1 MSLSVIVP
9 NFNDAGRL
17 PRALRA
23 LLRQRPQPDEIIVVD
38 DASTDDSVTI
48 AEAFQRRHPAIIKLI
63 RHSRNRGAPAA
74 LNTGLAAATGEF
86 VYFGASDDFVLG
98 GFFDEALAALRTYP
112 QAAYFC
118 ARVVLVGVDGSIV
131 DFRPIL
137 PPSPGAAFIPAE
149 RARQLIRNID
159 NWAVGQSVVLRRQ
172 ALLDVGGFDPA
183 LGSFCDGIVYRLLAI
198 RDGFCFSDR
207 LATAW
212 EVRRDTLS
220 ARSALSPVESPRL
233 IEAAQRR
240 IAEVFPPPLNAE
252 YPDLF
257 VRRLAFNVA
266 RMALAAPGDDV
277 QLVAALPALRD
288 FDRRLVSALGKGTRL
303 SRFVILSWLTLRLRP
318 FDLRALLQAWWTRT
332 TTETAQRAYAAARIA
347 EATHLP
353 EDSFANRM
361 KPATAMP
368 RLSSTE
374 KL

>member
-23 LLRQRPQPDEIIVVD
+23 LLRQKPQPDEIIIVD
-38 DASTDDSVTI
+38 DASTDDSI
-48 AEAFQRRHPAIIKLI
+48 AIIESFQRRYRLIKLI
-63 RHSRNRGAPAA
+63 RHPRNRGAPAA

-86 VYFGASDDFVLG
+86 VYFGASDDFVLP
-98 GFFDEALAALRTYP
+98 GFFDDALTALRAHP

-137 PPSPGAAFIPAE
+137 PPSRTAAFISPAQ
-149 RARQLIRNID
+149 ARRLIRTID
-159 NWAVGQSVVLRRQ
+159 NWAVGQSVVLRRK
-172 ALLDVGGFDPA
+172 AISDLGGFDEA

-198 RDGFCFSDR
+198 RDGFYFSDR

-220 ARSALSPVESPRL
+220 ARSALSPSESPRL

-240 IAEVFPPPLNAE
+240 IAELFPPPLNTD
-252 YPDLF
+252 YPPLF

-266 RMALAAPGDDV
+266 RMALTTPGDDISII
-277 QLVAALPALRD
+277 ATLPGLDER
-288 FDRRLVSALGKGTRL
+288 DRRLVSALGKDTRL
-303 SRFVILSWLTLRLRP
+303 SRFTILTWLTLRLRP
-318 FDLRALLQAWWTRT
+318 FGLRALLRAWLERRRT
-332 TTETAQRAYAAARIA
+332 ENAHRAFAAERIA

-353 EDSFANRM
+353 EDSFTKRL
-361 KPATAMP
+361 KTAAP
-368 RLSSTE
+368 RERLSSTE
-374 KL
+374 QL